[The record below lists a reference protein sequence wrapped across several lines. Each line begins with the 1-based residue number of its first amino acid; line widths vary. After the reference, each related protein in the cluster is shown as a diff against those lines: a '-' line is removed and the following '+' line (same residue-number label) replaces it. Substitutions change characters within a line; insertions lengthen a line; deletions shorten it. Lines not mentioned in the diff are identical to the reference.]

1 MTMKPVK
8 LYPHNLKKGDVV
20 RATVARP
27 VMVNGGGQR
36 DFADLLEGDL
46 AVVVVAVH
54 DGWSRFGWFDLF
66 LLRLGALAPRFG
78 DYEMVRHWE
87 MADAQAG

>member
-27 VMVNGGGQR
+27 VVVVNGGGQR

-46 AVVVVAVH
+46 AVVVAVH
-54 DGWSRFGWFDLF
+54 DGWSRSEGFDLF

-78 DYEMVRHWE
+78 DYEMASYWE
-87 MADAQAG
+87 MADA

>member
-46 AVVVVAVH
+46 AVVVAVH

-87 MADAQAG
+87 MADA

>member
-27 VMVNGGGQR
+27 VAVDGAGQR

-46 AVVVVAVH
+46 AVVVEVR
-54 DGWSRFGWFDLF
+54 DGWSPFGRFDLF

-78 DYEMVRHWE
+78 DYEMASYWE
-87 MADAQAG
+87 MADA